1 MKQFKEYILESQKTW
16 QTEIIDIA
24 KQYVIEPN
32 GGEYEKSDIEKMINS
47 KKLDLDLIG
56 YLCEYLAYSVTNKYG
71 DDLAVDEITSKMKS
85 KSRKEAYLKLENYDK
100 DSDKEITDLIIQGLQ
115 KGLKKNPNF
124 PE

>member
-1 MKQFKEYILESQKTW
+1 MKSIKEYILESQKTW
-16 QTEIIDIA
+16 QMAIIDIA

-32 GGEYEKSDIEKMINS
+32 GGEYEKSDIEKMISS
-47 KKLDLDLIG
+47 KKIDGELIA

-71 DDLAVDEITSKMKS
+71 NDLAVDEIANKIKS
-85 KSRKEAYLKLENYDK
+85 QSQKEAYLKLQNYE